1 MIIKTPSRLHMGIID
16 LSREFIRSY
25 GALGL
30 TIKEGFTIEI
40 QPREK
45 GLKIKASGRNAKEVQ
60 KVYNRLKEKLGI
72 NQGFHIHVE
81 ENIPRHVGLGSTTQL
96 CLGTGLGM
104 AKLSGIDIDPIK
116 LADMIGRARFSA
128 IGTYGFKHGGF
139 ILEGG
144 KSNPMEIPPMLFREK
159 IPKDWRFIIIS
170 AEEWEG
176 FDEDEEQPIM
186 EELEVDKKFPRKIC
200 HHIVMGML
208 PALKSKDIEDF
219 GFHMTEIQRTVG
231 ESFSDFQKGIYH
243 PAVGDIIKELKDH
256 TYGVGQSSWG
266 PTVYGL
272 TDAEKA
278 GQIKIKM
285 KEWLTE
291 NGKKASIRIAEPEN
305 KGVRVFRKG

>member
-25 GALGL
+25 GALGV

-45 GLKIKASGRNAKEVQ
+45 GLKIRASGRNAKEVQ

-104 AKLSGIDIDPIK
+104 AKLSGNDIDPIK
-116 LADMIGRARFSA
+116 LADIIGRARFSA

-144 KSNPMEIPPMLFREK
+144 KSTPMEVPPMLFREN
-159 IPKDWRFIIIS
+159 IPDEWRFIIIS
-170 AEEWEG
+170 AKKWEG

-186 EELEVDKKFPRKIC
+186 EELKVDKKFPRKIS
-200 HHIVMGML
+200 HHIVMGIL
-208 PALKSKDIEDF
+208 PALKSKDIDDF

-231 ESFSDFQKGIYH
+231 ESFSDFQKGMYH
-243 PAVGDIIKELKDH
+243 PAVGDIIEELKNH

-272 TDAEKA
+272 TNAKKA
-278 GQIKIKM
+278 GEIERKM
-285 KEWLTE
+285 NEWLTK
-291 NGKKASIRIAEPEN
+291 NGKKASIRVAEPEN
-305 KGVRVFRKG
+305 KGVRVFRKS